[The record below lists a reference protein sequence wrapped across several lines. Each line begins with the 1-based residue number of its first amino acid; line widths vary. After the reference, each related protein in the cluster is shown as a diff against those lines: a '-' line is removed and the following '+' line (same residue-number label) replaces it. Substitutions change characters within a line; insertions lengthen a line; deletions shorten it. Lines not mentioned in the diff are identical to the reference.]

1 MFGSFGFII
10 IRSALIGKYNKGGS
24 MAEISRTE
32 FKGKPVLVIKRDA
45 EDKYPF
51 SFGLTKAKLILE
63 NLEEI
68 KRFVEDN
75 SKEAGE

>member
-1 MFGSFGFII
+1 
-10 IRSALIGKYNKGGS
+10 

-63 NLEEI
+63 NIEEI
-68 KRFVEDN
+68 KRFVEEN
-75 SKEAGE
+75 EKEAGD